1 MKVELVY
8 SEKYTNVL
16 GLRKE
21 INKWLKE
28 TFLEIKTNSS
38 ILNHFHFFVVAISYC
53 LSSEIMSKVGT

>member
-1 MKVELVY
+1 MKVEFVT

-21 INKWLKE
+21 IYKWLKE

-38 ILNHFHFFVVAISYC
+38 MLNHFFVVAISYC
-53 LSSEIMSKVGT
+53 LSSETMCKVGT